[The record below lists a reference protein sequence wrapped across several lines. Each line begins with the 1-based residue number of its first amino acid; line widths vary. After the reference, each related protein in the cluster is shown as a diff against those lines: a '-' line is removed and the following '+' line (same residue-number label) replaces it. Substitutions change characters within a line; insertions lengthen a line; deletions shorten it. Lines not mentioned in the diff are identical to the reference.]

1 MGKNGH
7 IDGVTEIPFPATP
20 GGPPGVEVFDLPD
33 WTERIGRLGAGAYAA
48 ARPAFHMLITV
59 RTGRLPCAV
68 DLTECVVDSGSW
80 LWVRPGQVLRLRPGP
95 PVVEGTVVV
104 FQAGFLD
111 AATVA
116 AAHLD
121 RRAWRLPLAPVPE
134 ARGPVRDTL
143 DMLASEYSRLGDLPL
158 EVHVDVVRHL
168 LAVLVLRLAHLPGGH
183 RNRTAGDRTFRR
195 FQRAVEERFTRSH
208 RVEDYAALLG
218 YSVRTLTRATTAA
231 VGVGAKT
238 FIDDRVVLEA
248 KRLLLHTELPAGA
261 IGDRLGFPDAS
272 VFTKFF
278 RHRTNETPAAF
289 RTHARARSTG
299 P

>member
-1 MGKNGH
+1 M
-7 IDGVTEIPFPATP
+7 
-20 GGPPGVEVFDLPD
+20 
-33 WTERIGRLGAGAYAA
+33 
-48 ARPAFHMLITV
+48 

-80 LWVRPGQVLRLRPGP
+80 LWVRPGQVLRLRPSP
-95 PVVEGTVVV
+95 LAVEGTVVV

-121 RRAWRLPLAPVPE
+121 RRARRLPLAPEPE
-134 ARGPVRDTL
+134 AQAPVRDTL
-143 DMLASEYSRLGDLPL
+143 EMLASEYHRLGDLPL

-183 RNRTAGDRTFRR
+183 RNRAAGDRTFRR
-195 FQRAVEERFTRSH
+195 FQRAVEEGFTRSH
-208 RVEDYAALLG
+208 QVEGYAALLG

-231 VGVGAKT
+231 VGVGAKA

-278 RHRTNETPAAF
+278 RHRTGETPAAF
-289 RTHARARSTG
+289 RARAHGHAT
-299 P
+299 